1 MEQMEVDDL
10 VIRLEDSLEIS
21 SMEHGVKLVGA
32 ILFDQ
37 PLNKWGV
44 RNIQTPLGRR
54 QGRDLVQLGVMSKKL
69 SVPMW
74 PNNLSLEEI
83 KLEKVSFWLQ
93 IRGLPLNLCSE
104 VSARRLAKKIR
115 QFQEMKDLDLAKE
128 FFASEDHE
136 LVSRAIPITLEPN
149 PKHVGNLFEGMG
161 YGKDVEHRIFEA
173 RESLKLG

>member
-128 FFASEDHE
+128 FFASEDH
-136 LVSRAIPITLEPN
+136 
-149 PKHVGNLFEGMG
+149 G
-161 YGKDVEHRIFEA
+161 
-173 RESLKLG
+173 